1 MAKKKKFPEQCQAK
15 HIMQGR
21 EYNES
26 LLYYLK
32 TNKYMNHLSTTWI
45 EVHSSLRQE
54 FANKHQLTIATLCAS
69 YTKRYCNSSD

>member
-69 YTKRYCNSSD
+69 CTKRYCNSSD